1 LDVFQRRKEFS
12 YTIDKDTK
20 RALKNILPYWR
31 GKTIQEKVPK
41 MLPESTRKILE
52 MQHPVISAGV
62 HLTSGLGHVAPNYY
76 KILKYG
82 LLHIKREANKSIR
95 LLDLHKAESIKKLQ
109 FYQAVKIV
117 CDGVINFAKRYSCLA
132 LELAQSEKDTKRRD
146 ELIKISKICEK
157 VPAYPVTNFYEAL
170 QSLWFLHLI
179 IEIEEDC
186 RAISPGRFDQY
197 IYPYY
202 SKDIN
207 GNKLTKEFAQELT
220 DSLWIKFNEVQ
231 QLANVQPKGKYCAAF
246 TMAEN
251 IVLGGQTCDGKDTTN
266 DFSYICLN
274 AEKHI
279 RLPQPALSIRV
290 HRNTPSEF
298 LEKSIELIKLGGG
311 KPAIFNDEVIIPALM
326 KDGVA
331 LEDAR
336 DYAICGCVEPIPHG
350 CFGLTNIAMFNLAK
364 CLELTLN
371 DGKDMLGEEKIT
383 HISKKINS
391 YEDVWKIFKE
401 QIGFYVSH
409 MVIIANT
416 LEIAHKENLPIPY
429 LSILIDNCLE
439 KGKDL
444 TQGGAIYNYI
454 GPQGVGLADVVDSLS
469 ALKKLVFEE
478 KLMNFSE
485 LQSILRNNFRG
496 NERIRQLL
504 INRVPKYG
512 NDEEYVDEIAGA
524 VAKFYCLEVR
534 KYSNPRGGIYRPG
547 LYSVGGHVPLGQAV
561 GALPNGKKVN
571 EGLTD
576 GISPVHGCDKKGPTA
591 IIKSASKI
599 DHTLASNGTNLNPK
613 LHPTC
618 LKNQEDM
625 SKFISLL
632 RTFVNLKD
640 MHIQFNVVTNDM
652 LRDAQKNPEKYRS
665 LLIRVSGYS
674 AFFVELDREL
684 QEDIISRTEQFSLN
698 YL

>member
-31 GKTIQEKVPK
+31 GKTIQEKVSK

-52 MQHPVISAGV
+52 MQHPVISANI
-62 HLTSGLGHVAPNYY
+62 HLTGGIGHVLPNYS
-76 KILKYG
+76 KILRYG
-82 LLHIKREANKSIR
+82 LIYIKKEINKSEKM
-95 LLDLHKAESIKKLQ
+95 LNLYKTESIRKLQ
-109 FYQAVKIV
+109 FFQAVKIV

-132 LELAQSEKDTKRRD
+132 LELAQSEKDTKRKE

-157 VPAYPVTNFYEAL
+157 VPAYPATNFYEAL
-170 QSLWFLHLI
+170 QSFWFIHLI
-179 IEIEEDC
+179 TEIEADG
-186 RAISPGRFDQY
+186 RAVSPGRFDQY

-202 SKDIN
+202 SKAIN
-207 GNKLTKEFAQELT
+207 GNELTKEFAQELV
-220 DSLWIKFNEVQ
+220 DSVWIKFNEVQ
-231 QLANVQPKGKYCAAF
+231 HLANVQPKGKYCSGF
-246 TMAEN
+246 TMSQN
-251 IVLGGQTCDGKDTTN
+251 IVLGGQTCDGKDGTN

-279 RLPQPALSIRV
+279 RFPQPSLSIRIY
-290 HRNTPSEF
+290 NNSPSEF

-311 KPAIFNDEVIIPALM
+311 KPAIFNDKAIITSLL
-326 KDGVA
+326 KDGVS

-336 DYAICGCVEPIPHG
+336 DYGIVGCVEPAPSNS
-350 CFGLTNIAMFNLAK
+350 FGWTNAAMFNLAK
-364 CLELTLN
+364 CLELALN
-371 DGKDMLGEEKIT
+371 DGKDILSGERVNHIGRKISSFMD
-383 HISKKINS
+383 IWENFKK
-391 YEDVWKIFKE
+391 
-401 QIGFYVSH
+401 QIEFFASH
-409 MVIIANT
+409 MVIILNT
-416 LEIAHKENLPIPY
+416 IDLAHKENLPLPF
-429 LSILIDNCLE
+429 LSLLIDNCLE
-439 KGKDL
+439 RGKDL
-444 TQGGAIYNYI
+444 TEGGATYNYI
-454 GPQGVGLADVVDSLS
+454 GPQGVGLADVADSLS

-478 KLMNFSE
+478 KIINFSE
-485 LQSILRNNFRG
+485 LRSILKNNFRG

-504 INRVPKYG
+504 INKAPKYG

-524 VAKFYCLEVR
+524 IAKFYCLEVR
-534 KYSNPRGGIYRPG
+534 KYSNPRGGKYRPG

-561 GALPNGKKVN
+561 GALPNGKRAN
-571 EGLTD
+571 GGLTD

-599 DHTLASNGTNLNPK
+599 DHSLASNGTNLNPK

-618 LKNQEDM
+618 LKNQEDI
-625 SKFISLL
+625 SKLISLL

-652 LRDAQKNPEKYRS
+652 LRDAQKNPEKYRG

-674 AFFVELDREL
+674 AFFVELNREL
-684 QEDIISRTEQFSLN
+684 QEDIILRTEH
-698 YL
+698 Y